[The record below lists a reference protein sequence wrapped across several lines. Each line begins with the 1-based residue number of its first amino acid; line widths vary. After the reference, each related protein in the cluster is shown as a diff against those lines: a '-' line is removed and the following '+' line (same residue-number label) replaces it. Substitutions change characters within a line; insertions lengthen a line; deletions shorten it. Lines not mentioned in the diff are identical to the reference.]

1 MAHDEKDFASRMQE
15 LKDLLEQGV
24 LTPEEFESGKK
35 MLEHREKRRIKKGI
49 QSGPATEKNGVP
61 LSPRSGGCF
70 SLMIVGF
77 VVTAALDAL
86 WLLQAVFHS

>member
-1 MAHDEKDFASRMQE
+1 MAHEERDFASQMQE

-35 MLEHREKRRIKKGI
+35 MLEHREKRRRRKGI

-61 LSPRSGGCF
+61 LFPRSGGCL
-70 SLMIVGF
+70 SLMIVGSI
-77 VVTAALDAL
+77 VTAALGAF
-86 WLLQAVFHS
+86 WLL

>member
-35 MLEHREKRRIKKGI
+35 MLEHREKRRIKKGM
-49 QSGPATEKNGVP
+49 QSGPTTEKKGAA

-70 SLMIVGF
+70 SVMVVGF
-77 VVTAALDAL
+77 VITAALGAF
-86 WLLQAVFHS
+86 WLL

>member
-1 MAHDEKDFASRMQE
+1 MTHEEKDFTSGMQE

-24 LTPEEFESGKK
+24 LTPEEFESGRK
-35 MLEHREKRRIKKGI
+35 MLEHREQKRRKKGI
-49 QSGPATEKNGVP
+49 QSGPATEKKGTP

-70 SLMIVGF
+70 SLMIVGS
-77 VVTAALDAL
+77 VVTAALGAL